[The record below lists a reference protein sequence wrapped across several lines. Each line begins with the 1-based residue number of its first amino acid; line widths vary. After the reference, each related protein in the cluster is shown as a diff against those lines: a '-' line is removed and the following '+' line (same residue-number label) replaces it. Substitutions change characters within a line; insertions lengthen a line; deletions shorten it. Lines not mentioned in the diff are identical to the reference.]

1 VGELVLLARTP
12 ADTRAIGAALADLL
26 RPRDVVVL
34 TGELGAGKTTL
45 VQGIVRGLGAP
56 EVVTSPTFTLVR
68 EYTGRLVV
76 AHVDV
81 YRLDRVQDVVDLALE
96 EIADGEAVL
105 VVEWGDAV
113 AELLATDRLRVEL
126 VAADPSGADDARR
139 IVVTPEGSG
148 WRDRWDALA
157 SALDRWRESRS

>member
-1 VGELVLLARTP
+1 
-12 ADTRAIGAALADLL
+12 
-26 RPRDVVVL
+26 
-34 TGELGAGKTTL
+34 
-45 VQGIVRGLGAP
+45 
-56 EVVTSPTFTLVR
+56 
-68 EYTGRLVV
+68 
-76 AHVDV
+76 
-81 YRLDRVQDVVDLALE
+81 
-96 EIADGEAVL
+96 
-105 VVEWGDAV
+105 VEWGDAV